1 MRRWFGTL
9 AGRTTAVIAA
19 VATVAVVIAGLLAAQ
34 LVNASAI
41 DEAKKYLAVEAD
53 SLSKQ
58 TTPGSLQDLRA
69 DLLTHG
75 ARLAQIR
82 PDGTVVGGGARLV
95 DKKTVTDVLAGKSI
109 STTVDAPQNTV
120 VLEARPLAS
129 GGGVVLAQPVSEIRA
144 AAAPLLS
151 RMLIALAVCLVF
163 SIVAGGLLAQWLSRP
178 LVRTAQSAHRLAAG
192 ERSVTVEPGGPE
204 EVVEVSQALAALD
217 RALRTSEGRQREFLL
232 SISHEIRTPLTA
244 LRGYAEALADGV
256 VSGGEVAGVG
266 QTLVAETNRLD
277 RFVGDLLE
285 LARLESDDFR
295 VELQEVDASLILREC
310 WQAWQGVCRQNG
322 IDGRLEL
329 TPGPL
334 PLRTDGQRLRQVV
347 DGLLENALRATPEG
361 APVVL
366 SAHLDG
372 DRVTVEVR
380 DGGPGLTEADAAVA
394 FERGALFS
402 RYRGERRVGS
412 GLGLSIAARIVQRL
426 GGCISVRTAREG
438 GAAFVVELV
447 RSLNA
452 ERQNP

>member
-1 MRRWFGTL
+1 VKRWFGTL

-19 VATVAVVIAGLLAAQ
+19 VATVAVVLAGLLAAQ
-34 LVNASAI
+34 LVNATAV

-58 TTPGSLQDLRA
+58 SSLGSLQDLRA

-75 ARLAQIR
+75 ARLAQIA
-82 PDGTVVGGGARLV
+82 PDGRVAGGGARLV
-95 DKKTVTDVLAGKSI
+95 DAKTVADVLAGKSV
-109 STTVDAPQNTV
+109 STSVNGPQNTV
-120 VLEARPLAS
+120 VLEARPLAA

-178 LVRTAQSAHRLAAG
+178 LVRTARSAHRLAAG
-192 ERSVTVEPGGPE
+192 ERSVPVAPGGPA

-217 RALRTSEGRQREFLL
+217 AALRTSEGRQREFLL

-256 VSGGEVAGVG
+256 VSGDDVSGVG

-277 RFVGDLLE
+277 RFVRDLLE

-295 VELQEVDASLILREC
+295 VDLQPVDASLILHES
-310 WQAWQGVCRQNG
+310 WQAWRAVCVQNG
-322 IDGRLEL
+322 IAGRLEL
-329 TPGPL
+329 PAGEL
-334 PLRTDGQRLRQVV
+334 PVRSDGQRLRQVV
-347 DGLLENALRATPEG
+347 DGLLENALRVTPEG
-361 APVVL
+361 SPLVL
-366 SAHLDG
+366 AAYPAGSGL
-372 DRVTVEVR
+372 TVEVR
-380 DGGPGLTEADAAVA
+380 DGGPGLTAADAAVA
-394 FERGALFS
+394 FERGALFA
-402 RYRGERRVGS
+402 RYSGERPVGS

-426 GGCISVRTAREG
+426 GGRISVRAAPEG
-438 GAAFVVELV
+438 GAAFVVELPGIPA
-447 RSLNA
+447 NP
-452 ERQNP
+452 RQT

>member
-19 VATVAVVIAGLLAAQ
+19 VATVAVVLAGLLAAQ
-34 LVNASAI
+34 LVNATAV

-58 TTPGSLQDLRA
+58 SSPGSLQDLRA

-75 ARLAQIR
+75 ARLAQIS
-82 PDGTVVGGGARLV
+82 PDGRVTGGGARLV
-95 DKKTVTDVLAGKSI
+95 NAKTVADVLAGKSV
-109 STTVDAPQNTV
+109 STSVNGPQNTV
-120 VLEARPLAS
+120 VLEARPLAA

-151 RMLIALAVCLVF
+151 RMLIALVACLVF

-178 LVRTAQSAHRLAAG
+178 LVRTARSAHRLAAG
-192 ERSVTVEPGGPE
+192 ERSVPVAPGGPA

-217 RALRTSEGRQREFLL
+217 AALRTSEGRQREFLL

-256 VSGGEVAGVG
+256 VSGDDVSGVG
-266 QTLVAETNRLD
+266 RTLVSETNRLD
-277 RFVGDLLE
+277 RFVRDLLE

-295 VELQEVDASLILREC
+295 VELQPVDASLILRES
-310 WQAWQGVCRQNG
+310 WQAWQAVCVQNG
-322 IDGRLEL
+322 ITGRLEL
-329 TPGPL
+329 PAGPL
-334 PLRTDGQRLRQVV
+334 PVRSDGQRLRQVV
-347 DGLLENALRATPEG
+347 DGLLENALRVTPG
-361 APVVL
+361 GSPVVL
-366 SAHLDG
+366 AAYPAGSGL
-372 DRVTVEVR
+372 TVEVR

-394 FERGALFS
+394 FERGALFA
-402 RYRGERRVGS
+402 RYSGERQVGS

-426 GGCISVRTAREG
+426 GGRISVRTAPEG
-438 GAAFVVELV
+438 GAAFVVELPTIPAD
-447 RSLNA
+447 SK
-452 ERQNP
+452 QT